1 MKILV
6 VGSGGREHALIWKIA
21 QSPKVKHIYAA
32 PGNAGIASLAECVPV
47 PVDEIKKL
55 ASFALSKS
63 IDLTLVGPELPLT
76 LGIVDEFKRY
86 GLKICGPDRTAAR
99 IEGSKLFAKDLM
111 KKYRVPTA
119 DYAAFESPSEAAAYI
134 RGKGIPAVIKAD
146 GLAAGKGVMP
156 VHSLEEAEKAIDT
169 ILTRKEFGAAGS
181 RIVIEDFLR
190 GEEASFIA
198 FTDGKTILPMPS
210 TQDHKA
216 IYDGDKG
223 PNTGGMGAYSPAPV
237 ITETLARRIMDEVM
251 TPVVKGM
258 AAEGSPFKGIL
269 YAGMMIEG
277 DAIRVLEFN
286 ARSGDPETQPI
297 MMRMK
302 SDIIPVLEAIADG
315 KLDGTAVAWDERP
328 AVCIVMASEG
338 YPGNYRKGMAIEGL
352 TEAQSLPD
360 VQVFHAGTSLDGNR
374 VVVNGGRV
382 LGVTALGGTIEKA
395 IERAYDAAARI
406 RWDGA
411 YYRKD
416 IGRKALNRG
425 ANV

>member
-1 MKILV
+1 
-6 VGSGGREHALIWKIA
+6 
-21 QSPKVKHIYAA
+21 
-32 PGNAGIASLAECVPV
+32 VPV

-55 ASFALSKS
+55 ASFALSKNV
-63 IDLTLVGPELPLT
+63 DLTLVGPELPLT
-76 LGIVDEFKRY
+76 LGIIDEFKRY
-86 GLKICGPDRTAAR
+86 GLKICGPDRAAAR

-119 DYAAFESPSEAAAYI
+119 SYAAFESPAEAAAYI
-134 RGKGIPAVIKAD
+134 RGKGVPAVIKAD

-237 ITETLARRIMDEVM
+237 ITEKLARRIMDEVM

-269 YAGMMIEG
+269 YAGMMIDG

-315 KLDGTAVAWDERP
+315 ALDGAAVTWDERP

-338 YPGNYRKGMAIEGL
+338 YPGSYRKGMAIEGL

-406 RWDGA
+406 RWDGV

-416 IGRKALNRG
+416 IGRKALNRMKQIPNPKSE
-425 ANV
+425 AQNKSK